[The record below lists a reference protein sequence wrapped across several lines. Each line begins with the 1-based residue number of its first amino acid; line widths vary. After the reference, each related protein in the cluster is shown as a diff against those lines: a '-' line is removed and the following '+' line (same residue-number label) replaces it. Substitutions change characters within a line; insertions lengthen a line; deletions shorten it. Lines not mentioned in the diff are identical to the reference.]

1 MAKKIGKFI
10 IYFLLICIGYIYLE
24 PIFQMVSKSLMSPED
39 IINPSVEWIA
49 RHPTLTNFKVAAQ
62 VLKMPKSLINSILF
76 SAGMAALQTVVAAM
90 AGYALSRYKFKF
102 RNFWFGMILL
112 AFIIPTTLLTIPR
125 LMIFINAQEI
135 IGTQLIG
142 TPIPQL
148 LMAVLGQGVNGT
160 ILILIFWNFF
170 NLIPYSLDEAAMID
184 GAGPFQVFFHIAMK
198 LSVATVLT
206 VFLFAFVWN
215 WNETYQTSTF
225 LGGTIDLLPAKL
237 SVFNSQFKSAS
248 TSGIGTNGTYKINEA
263 YKMAATLIS
272 IAPLL
277 ILYACVQRQFIQ
289 GIENTGITGE

>member
-1 MAKKIGKFI
+1 MAKKIGKII

-49 RHPTLTNFKVAAQ
+49 RHPTITNFKVAAQ

-76 SAGMAALQTVVAAM
+76 SAGMATLQTVVAAM

-148 LMAVLGQGVNGT
+148 LMAVLGQGVKRNYPD
-160 ILILIFWNFF
+160 F
-170 NLIPYSLDEAAMID
+170 D
-184 GAGPFQVFFHIAMK
+184 
-198 LSVATVLT
+198 
-206 VFLFAFVWN
+206 FLELF
-215 WNETYQTSTF
+215 
-225 LGGTIDLLPAKL
+225 
-237 SVFNSQFKSAS
+237 
-248 TSGIGTNGTYKINEA
+248 
-263 YKMAATLIS
+263 
-272 IAPLL
+272 
-277 ILYACVQRQFIQ
+277 
-289 GIENTGITGE
+289 